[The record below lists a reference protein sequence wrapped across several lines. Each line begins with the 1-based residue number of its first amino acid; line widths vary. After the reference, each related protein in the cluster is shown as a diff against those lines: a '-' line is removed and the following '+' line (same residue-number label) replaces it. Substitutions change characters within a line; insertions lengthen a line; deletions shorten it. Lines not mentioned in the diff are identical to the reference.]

1 MTEATGGAGRV
12 RLPAQ
17 RDQPPPDAPLES
29 REEQR
34 ALMRWLSRPGLW
46 LAVVA
51 ALAGVGYA
59 VLQARGPSVRTA
71 TAINRDLEQHIVA
84 SGRVWV
90 PSRVQIS
97 AQGAGLALS
106 VGATEGQRVRRGD
119 VLVQLDDAEARA
131 AVAQA
136 QAAVDQA
143 AARVDQ
149 LRRVGAIVAS
159 EALRQAQSQ
168 LDSAQ
173 RSVARAEQLAR
184 SGAISSVELD
194 EARRTLDVARAQKTA
209 AEAQQLAS
217 APLGADS
224 RVALTALLQARA
236 QLAGANV
243 RLAQTRLTALDA
255 GVVLSRSVEPGDVVQ
270 PGRTLLVMALD
281 ADTQLVF
288 NPDER
293 NLPFI
298 SLGQPARASADAY
311 PSIVFDAVVSYIAPS
326 IDPQRGSVEVRLRV
340 PQPPDVLKPD
350 MTVSVD
356 LTVARKAAALILP
369 SDAVRD
375 AATPEPWVWA
385 VERGRAVRRPV
396 QLGLRG
402 DGSVE
407 ISAGLAAGNEV
418 ILPGA
423 PALSAGQ
430 RVRTE
435 RD

>member
-1 MTEATGGAGRV
+1 MT
-12 RLPAQ
+12 
-17 RDQPPPDAPLES
+17 
-29 REEQR
+29 
-34 ALMRWLSRPGLW
+34 RWLARPGVW
-46 LAVVA
+46 LALAVLLA
-51 ALAGVGYA
+51 AGGYGL
-59 VLQARGPSVRTA
+59 LQARGPSVRTA
-71 TAINRDLEQHIVA
+71 SAVQRELEQHIVA

-97 AQGAGLALS
+97 AQSPGLVVA
-106 VGATEGQRVRRGD
+106 VGAMAGQRMRKGEL
-119 VLVQLDDAEARA
+119 LVQLDDAEARA

-159 EALRQAQSQ
+159 EALRQAQAQ

-173 RSVARAEQLAR
+173 RAFSRADQLAS
-184 SGAISSVELD
+184 SGAISPAELD
-194 EARRTLDVARAQKTA
+194 DARRTLDVARAQKTA
-209 AEAQQLAS
+209 AEAQQLAA

-243 RLAQTRLTALDA
+243 RLAQMRLTAVDA

-270 PGRTLLVMALD
+270 PGKVLLVMALD
-281 ADTQLVF
+281 AETQLVF

-298 SLGQPARASADAY
+298 SLGQRARASADAY
-311 PSIVFDAVVSYIAPS
+311 PSIVFDAVVSHIAPA
-326 IDPQRGSVEVRLRV
+326 IDPERGSVEVRLSV
-340 PQPPDVLKPD
+340 PEPPSILKPD

-356 LTVARKAAALILP
+356 LTVARKEAALTVP
-369 SDAVRD
+369 SDALREVSS
-375 AATPEPWVWA
+375 PEPWVWA
-385 VERGRAVRRPV
+385 VEGGRAVRRPV
-396 QLGLRG
+396 ALGLRG

-407 ISAGLAAGNEV
+407 ITGGLAAGNQV
-418 ILPGA
+418 ILPDGR
-423 PALSAGQ
+423 ALSEGQ
-430 RVRTE
+430 RVRAE
-435 RD
+435 QD